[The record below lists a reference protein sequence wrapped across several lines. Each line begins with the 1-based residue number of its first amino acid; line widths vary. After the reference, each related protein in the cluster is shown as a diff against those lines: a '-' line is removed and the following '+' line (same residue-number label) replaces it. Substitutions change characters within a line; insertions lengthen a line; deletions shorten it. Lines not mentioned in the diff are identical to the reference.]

1 MRMGFTESL
10 KQHSFV
16 LSTRLLTFFSL
27 LFLFLAA
34 LGFCGCAQVFSS
46 CGERGLLS
54 SSYMRASHCSGFTCC
69 GARALDHRLS
79 SHGSWA

>member
-1 MRMGFTESL
+1 MRMGFMESL
-10 KQHSFV
+10 NNI
-16 LSTRLLTFFSL
+16 LSSCLQGFLTFFSL

-34 LGFCGCAQVFSS
+34 LGFCGRAQVFSS

-54 SSYMRASHCSGFTCC
+54 SSYIRASHCSGFTCC